1 MIKSR
6 VWATQYSL
14 RFPRIQ
20 RIHWDKSPFDA
31 QTVQDLRALVH
42 DNQGA
47 LVGECLSCHI
57 PWLAAKSS
65 VICDLLYTRLVGCL
79 GHLLISAFHSA
90 MLYIGAH

>member
-1 MIKSR
+1 M

-20 RIHWDKSPFDA
+20 QIRWDKSPLDA

-47 LVGECLSCHI
+47 LVGACLSCYI
-57 PWLAAKSS
+57 PWLVAKSS
-65 VICDLLYTRLVGCL
+65 VMYGLL
-79 GHLLISAFHSA
+79 
-90 MLYIGAH
+90 